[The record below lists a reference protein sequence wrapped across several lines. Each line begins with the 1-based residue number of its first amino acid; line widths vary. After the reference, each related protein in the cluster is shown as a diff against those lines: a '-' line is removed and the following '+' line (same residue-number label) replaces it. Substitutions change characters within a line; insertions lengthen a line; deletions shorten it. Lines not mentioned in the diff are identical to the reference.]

1 VYMDQQISDYL
12 NTYLDIIFEY
22 LDVMKQS
29 NFISTHINREFL
41 IYTGFRAI
49 THIFQINYMVMA
61 DLDTSFYSS
70 QKAYIF
76 YLEYLEQMEK
86 TNMSHDLNYTDA
98 IQFLYSKT
106 IFQVTPVVNV
116 TTSDQYAKVSKLV
129 ELCIWTGGMR
139 LNLKKKTIMNCFQ
152 VDYESVLYCLEITR
166 LRNMGDPEY
175 EAFLSQMCITLKKHT
190 CRDIDIQK
198 IYKIRDL
205 QDNLNLPIRQ
215 WCKWLVTHQ

>member
-49 THIFQINYMVMA
+49 THIFQINYMVVA

-139 LNLKKKTIMNCFQ
+139 LNIKKKAIMNCFQ

-166 LRNMGDPEY
+166 LRNIDDPEY

-215 WCKWLVTHQ
+215 WCKWLVTYQ